1 MAYETGQQLYHR
13 VELEGRDKLTVSG
26 VEDVER
32 FDEGC
37 IVMATCEGTLI
48 VTGEG
53 LHIGKL
59 SLDGGEL
66 QVDGR
71 VEALTYE
78 EQQAPRGSWL
88 TRLLGLGDGWR
99 TMWPVSWPPW
109 EPPWPWEPPGA
120 WYTTCCGCCGAGGRG

>member
-1 MAYETGQQLYHR
+1 MGYDQNGGSGAMYHR
-13 VELEGRDKLTVSG
+13 LTLEGREKLTVSG

-37 IVMATCEGTLI
+37 IVMSTCAGTLV

-66 QVDGR
+66 HVDGHIDSI
-71 VEALTYE
+71 TYE
-78 EQQAPRGSWL
+78 DQQPSRGGL
-88 TRLLGLGDGWR
+88 FNRLF
-99 TMWPVSWPPW
+99 
-109 EPPWPWEPPGA
+109 A
-120 WYTTCCGCCGAGGRG
+120 

>member
-37 IVMATCEGTLI
+37 IVMSTCVGELV

-59 SLDGGEL
+59 TLDGGEL
-66 QVDGR
+66 HVDGHIDSIS
-71 VEALTYE
+71 YE
-78 EQQAPRGSWL
+78 EPAAGRTSL
-88 TRLLGLGDGWR
+88 LSRLFG
-99 TMWPVSWPPW
+99 
-109 EPPWPWEPPGA
+109 
-120 WYTTCCGCCGAGGRG
+120 

>member
-13 VELEGRDKLTVSG
+13 VELEDRDKLTVSG

-88 TRLLGLGDGWR
+88 TRLLG
-99 TMWPVSWPPW
+99 
-109 EPPWPWEPPGA
+109 
-120 WYTTCCGCCGAGGRG
+120 

>member
-48 VTGEG
+48 VTGAAHRQAEP
-53 LHIGKL
+53 
-59 SLDGGEL
+59 
-66 QVDGR
+66 GR
-71 VEALTYE
+71 RRA
-78 EQQAPRGSWL
+78 
-88 TRLLGLGDGWR
+88 
-99 TMWPVSWPPW
+99 
-109 EPPWPWEPPGA
+109 
-120 WYTTCCGCCGAGGRG
+120 AGGRPGGGPDL

>member
-1 MAYETGQQLYHR
+1 MKRGGSCITGL
-13 VELEGRDKLTVSG
+13 ELEGRDKLTVSG

-78 EQQAPRGSWL
+78 EQQSPRGVL
-88 TRLLGLGDGWR
+88 ADPAAGLRGRMENYVAGQLAALGARRG
-99 TMWPVSWPPW
+99 
-109 EPPWPWEPPGA
+109 PGSRRGPGT
-120 WYTTCCGCCGAGGRG
+120 TTCCGCCGAGGRG

>member
-1 MAYETGQQLYHR
+1 MTYETGQQLYHR

-37 IVMATCEGTLI
+37 IVMSTCVGELV

-59 SLDGGEL
+59 TLDGGEL
-66 QVDGR
+66 HVDGHIDSIS
-71 VEALTYE
+71 YE
-78 EQQAPRGSWL
+78 EPAAGRTSL
-88 TRLLGLGDGWR
+88 LSRLFG
-99 TMWPVSWPPW
+99 
-109 EPPWPWEPPGA
+109 
-120 WYTTCCGCCGAGGRG
+120 